1 MKFPKAIVTSVA
13 IMILPLIALLIGG
26 CGTSNKQ
33 KLYIYTWSEIFDPA
47 LIAEFETK
55 FDCKVIIDIFDTNE
69 SMYAKLKLTSAGYDI
84 ICPSHYFVSIL
95 AQQKMIQALD
105 SKLLPDL
112 MNLDPKYFTLT
123 DPLYAVPYIVSFSG
137 IGYRQD
143 KINEISPSYG
153 VFGRVDLRGR
163 MTMLNDSREAIG
175 AALKYLGY
183 SVNSREPKEI
193 EKAGD
198 LLIQWKKNLAKFE
211 SEQYKSGLSSGE
223 FLVVQGYSTDILQVQ
238 SENKSV
244 VFLFPSE
251 GVITSIDCLSIPEGA
266 QNTELA
272 YKFINFM
279 IGTEVAAQNIRYAAA
294 LSPVASAYPLL
305 GEDIRNNPIYFPPK
319 DVIDKMERIEDLQG
333 DVQYYYK
340 TWDRVKAS

>member
-1 MKFPKAIVTSVA
+1 MKFFKIFAMAIL
-13 IMILPLIALLIGG
+13 ILPLIALVTGS
-26 CGTSNKQ
+26 CNNSKKQ
-33 KLYIYTWSEIFDPA
+33 KLYIYMWSAIIDPT
-47 LIAEFETK
+47 LIAEFETQ
-55 FDCKVIIDIFDTNE
+55 FNCRVIADIFDSNE

-95 AQQKMIQALD
+95 AQQNMIKVLNP
-105 SKLLPDL
+105 KLIPNLK
-112 MNLDPKYFTLT
+112 NLDPKFFNIN
-123 DPLYAVPYIVSFSG
+123 DPFYAVPFAIGFSG
-137 IGYRQD
+137 IAYRKD
-143 KINEISPSYG
+143 KISDITPSYG
-153 VFGRVDLRGR
+153 VFGREDLRGR
-163 MTMLNDSREAIG
+163 MTMLNDSRETIG

-183 SVNSREPKEI
+183 SINSRDPKEI

-223 FLVVQGYSTDILQVQ
+223 FLVVHGNSMDILQVQ
-238 SENKSV
+238 TENKNV
-244 VFLFPSE
+244 VFLFPQE
-251 GVITSIDCLSIPEGA
+251 GVIASIDCLSIPEGA

-279 IGTEVAAQNIRYAAA
+279 IGTEVAARNIRFAGA
-294 LSPVASAYPLL
+294 LSPVSTAYPLL
-305 GEDIRNNPIYFPPK
+305 GEDIRTNPNFFPPQ